1 MPKQLKEIGA
11 VLFSSTG
18 EAVFLY
24 DDALSPV
31 LDIGQA
37 TIKRAS
43 HVEPEGLQWVADM
56 SPLGGGKSKPFNTRE
71 EALQWER
78 DWVWSNHFERVED
91 NGKF

>member
-1 MPKQLKEIGA
+1 MKTKDQLSDMGA

-56 SPLGGGKSKPFNTRE
+56 SPLGGPKSKPFNTRE

-78 DWVWSNHFERVED
+78 DWVWSNHFESRR
-91 NGKF
+91 